1 MSIFLLVDHRGSVWL
16 SANAKSERIRG
27 ERERRLL
34 APLVLLSIRCCE
46 REIKYFPLSLF
57 LCLFVK

>member
-1 MSIFLLVDHRGSVWL
+1 MWIFLLVDHRGSVWL
-16 SANAKSERIRG
+16 SAKSERIRG